1 MSQCLMPLSCRFWK
15 TLRRSPVPDWKSIKT
30 RGMTSRQ
37 LSAVSAASILRRVK
51 RECVWSSRPPIIS
64 ASINRLIP
72 TGWIF
77 LLSSVFRMMQNKKQQ
92 GCTDQSKS
100 VIPVFVYIHLCFF
113 PFISQTYSPLFYHFP
128 VRFFLLYRKQACSAP
143 FHVFLLFLKQA
154 ECVFLLFP
162 KQASFMSVSFF
173 LLYPKQAYWGMV
185 RIFLLFPKHLVVWG
199 EKKSCGGWPQDCGSA
214 LIRLLG

>member
-1 MSQCLMPLSCRFWK
+1 MKGKIYTFRTSCSRYK
-15 TLRRSPVPDWKSIKT
+15 KHVREIK
-30 RGMTSRQ
+30 GK
-37 LSAVSAASILRRVK
+37 LH
-51 RECVWSSRPPIIS
+51 C
-64 ASINRLIP
+64 
-72 TGWIF
+72 
-77 LLSSVFRMMQNKKQQ
+77 
-92 GCTDQSKS
+92 
-100 VIPVFVYIHLCFF
+100 CFF

-199 EKKSCGGWPQDCGSA
+199 EKNPAVVGRRIVEVLWLGCWVKCTATIPGTRPFGKLRVRRTVAPYFNINYNTYHTRPGRKDSWWTSFQST
-214 LIRLLG
+214 LLLRYSNC